1 MAEPIRFQDIY
12 GVHAP
17 AVYRCLLAWSR
28 NAATAEDL
36 TAETFVRALSA
47 EQNVRANTARA
58 YLVAI
63 ARNLWLEQVR
73 RGWRQQPMEAALDP
87 AIHTNPDAAVTL
99 QSVLA
104 ALAEL
109 PESLREPLVLFAQG
123 ELSYEEIAQA
133 TGIPTGTV
141 MSRLY
146 HARRLLAKK
155 LKEKP

>member
-12 GVHAP
+12 GAHAP

-47 EQNVRANTARA
+47 EQDVRANTARA

-73 RGWRQQPMEAALDP
+73 RGWRQQPMEAAP
-87 AIHTNPDAAVTL
+87 APASHTNPDAALTL

-104 ALAEL
+104 AIAEL

-123 ELSYEEIAQA
+123 ELSYEEIAAQLELPIA
-133 TGIPTGTV
+133 TVKVRIF
-141 MSRLY
+141 R
-146 HARRLLAKK
+146 ARQK
-155 LKEKP
+155 LEKFR

>member
-36 TAETFVRALSA
+36 TAELSA

-123 ELSYEEIAQA
+123 ELSYEEIAAQLELPIA
-133 TGIPTGTV
+133 TVKVRIF
-141 MSRLY
+141 R
-146 HARRLLAKK
+146 ARQK
-155 LKEKP
+155 LEKFR